1 MGQVVTLTEAMA
13 LREQLQHNGRTLVFT
28 NGVFDLLHVG
38 HVRYLR
44 SAGELGDAL
53 LVGLN
58 SDASARRLKGE
69 GRPIVPQEERAEVLA
84 ALECVDWVLVFEQ
97 PTAVDLVLCL
107 RPDIYVK
114 GGDYSPAR
122 NAAPLPEA
130 PAVQSY
136 GGRVVLLP
144 YTPDRSTSVLVRRI
158 RDAAGQDR
166 G

>member
-1 MGQVVTLTEAMA
+1 MGQVVTLAEAQG
-13 LREQLQHNGRTLVFT
+13 LRDQLRHNGKVLVFT

-44 SAGELGDAL
+44 SASELGDAL

-58 SDASARRLKGE
+58 SDASARGLKGK

-84 ALECVDWVLVFEQ
+84 ALECVDWVLIFDQ
-97 PTAVDLVLCL
+97 PTAVDVVLCL
-107 RPDIYVK
+107 RPEIYVK
-114 GGDYSPAR
+114 GGDYGRAR
-122 NAAPLPEA
+122 DAAPLPEA

-136 GGRVVLLP
+136 GGRVELLP
-144 YTPDRSTSVLVRRI
+144 YTPERSTSVLIRRI
-158 RDAAGQDR
+158 RDTAGQNK

>member
-1 MGQVVTLTEAMA
+1 VGQVVTWAEVQQLAER
-13 LREQLQHNGRTLVFT
+13 LRRDGNTLVFT

-44 SAGELGDAL
+44 AARELGDAM

-58 SDASARRLKGE
+58 SDVSARGLKGV
-69 GRPIVPQEERAEVLA
+69 GRPIVRQEERAEVLA
-84 ALECVDWVLVFEQ
+84 ALECVDWVLIFDQ
-97 PTAVDLVLCL
+97 PTAVDVVLCL
-107 RPDIYVK
+107 RPEIYVK
-114 GGDYSPAR
+114 GGDYGHAP

-144 YTPDRSTSVLVRRI
+144 YTLEHSTSVLIRRI
-158 RDAAGQDR
+158 CDTFGQNR
-166 G
+166 E

>member
-1 MGQVVTLTEAMA
+1 VGQVVTLAEAVG
-13 LREQLQHNGRTLVFT
+13 LREQLQRNGRTLVFT

-58 SDASARRLKGE
+58 SDASARGLKGE

-84 ALECVDWVLVFEQ
+84 ALECVDWVLIFDQ
-97 PTAVDLVLCL
+97 PTAVDVVLCL
-107 RPDIYVK
+107 RPEVYVK
-114 GGDYSPAR
+114 GGDYGRAR
-122 NAAPLPEA
+122 DPAPLPEA

-144 YTPDRSTSVLVRRI
+144 YTTDRSTSVLLRRI
-158 RDAAGQDR
+158 RGPAGQD
-166 G
+166 GG